1 MYLPYS
7 IEELQEAVWNMHGLY
22 VPLEEI
28 FAYQGVYPDLTP
40 EDLYCLVCDEMQAEL
55 LKVQSPAP
63 KETDNLPKTEEES
76 KKSLYHN
83 LAIFA
88 GVLLAIFLL
97 LCFFAYA

>member
-55 LKVQSPAP
+55 L
-63 KETDNLPKTEEES
+63 
-76 KKSLYHN
+76 
-83 LAIFA
+83 
-88 GVLLAIFLL
+88 
-97 LCFFAYA
+97 